1 MSLRD
6 LLAFFGAIK
15 RGASHAGATRK
26 VKPFSQRPLM
36 GPPFNGRTPA
46 EYERDKKNL
55 AAKYVGWRRL
65 KVYEIEPIV
74 AEHDTLYLG
83 CYLQLTTD
91 KVFDFCDGLDAY
103 MLDCMEGKVIA

>member
-6 LLAFFGAIK
+6 LLAFFGAAK
-15 RGASHAGATRK
+15 PPKLQTLPMGVQRLP
-26 VKPFSQRPLM
+26 VK
-36 GPPFNGRTPA
+36 T
-46 EYERDKKNL
+46 
-55 AAKYVGWRRL
+55 KYVGWRRL

-91 KVFDFCDGLDAY
+91 RVLDFEDGLMAY
-103 MLDCMEGKVIA
+103 MVDCMEGKVVA